1 MSVPTTTPAPRSF
14 IERWLPGLAQ
24 LAHYPRSALRGDV
37 VGAVSVSVVMIPSV
51 LAYAEL
57 AGVRPEAGLY
67 AALGAMIAYA
77 LFASSRC
84 IIVGPDTTIALLAGS
99 VLGPLAMGDP
109 ARAAALAAMLAVMAG
124 ALLLVA
130 GRLRL
135 GNVADLLSAPVLV
148 GYANGA
154 ALILLG
160 TQLPVLLGV
169 TAQHD
174 AFFLRIYD
182 AVLALPR
189 ANLST
194 LTLGAALIALILL
207 VDRFAPRAPAALI
220 ACAIAVVASFAL
232 DLRAR
237 GVVHLQPLAAA
248 IPAPSFPHVSVSDVS
263 SLAPGAIALA
273 LLVFAEGVLLAR
285 TLASKRFEAVDPD
298 QELTALGAANVA
310 AGLVSGLPVGASTSR
325 SVTADATGTRTQ
337 LTQWIAAAMLAAFV
351 LFLAPALS
359 ALPRVA
365 LAAILVAAGVR
376 LFDANELRSL
386 YGLDHRAFGLALAVT
401 LGVLL
406 LGVLPGVLLGVVLS
420 LARLLIEVARP
431 RDAVLRRLP
440 TDRRFHDLDDDEGGE
455 ATPGVLVYRLY
466 APLIF
471 ANARHVTDHLRALVA
486 AANPPV
492 RCLVID
498 LQAVTHVDVT
508 ALRALRDLHDELE
521 GGGVDVR
528 FARANRPLREQL
540 TRWMGDHRLGAERFF
555 PSASAAVDDFLATH
569 PARNQIVPEEN
580 YWARLSDRIRAL
592 PRGARSAVRS
602 ARFVPFLREKRAAA
616 RSFSR

>member
-1 MSVPTTTPAPRSF
+1 
-14 IERWLPGLAQ
+14 
-24 LAHYPRSALRGDV
+24 
-37 VGAVSVSVVMIPSV
+37 
-51 LAYAEL
+51 
-57 AGVRPEAGLY
+57 
-67 AALGAMIAYA
+67 
-77 LFASSRC
+77 
-84 IIVGPDTTIALLAGS
+84 
-99 VLGPLAMGDP
+99 
-109 ARAAALAAMLAVMAG
+109 
-124 ALLLVA
+124 
-130 GRLRL
+130 
-135 GNVADLLSAPVLV
+135 
-148 GYANGA
+148 
-154 ALILLG
+154 
-160 TQLPVLLGV
+160 
-169 TAQHD
+169 
-174 AFFLRIYD
+174 
-182 AVLALPR
+182 
-189 ANLST
+189 
-194 LTLGAALIALILL
+194 
-207 VDRFAPRAPAALI
+207 
-220 ACAIAVVASFAL
+220 
-232 DLRAR
+232 
-237 GVVHLQPLAAA
+237 
-248 IPAPSFPHVSVSDVS
+248 VSVSDVS

-455 ATPGVLVYRLY
+455 TTPGVLVYRLY

-471 ANARHVTDHLRALVA
+471 ANARHVTDRLRGLVA

-555 PSASAAVDDFLATH
+555 PSASAAVDDFLAK
-569 PARNQIVPEEN
+569 PRAQI
-580 YWARLSDRIRAL
+580 S
-592 PRGARSAVRS
+592 
-602 ARFVPFLREKRAAA
+602 
-616 RSFSR
+616 